1 MSNDSPVDQYFAS
14 TQMQSRWE
22 DIEAEEINVK
32 KTSHKIAELQNFAS
46 TSEESERSDSSSLK
60 NLLTKSKQNTS
71 KVKKAQSNAKK
82 KKASRI
88 KTLANLM
95 NKKYTQPEGHE
106 QVHDKKNYQ
115 STLMGILGD
124 RNDGTNSEKVK
135 AGFSDNTLGATSDKL
150 YSSEEWHQVQKSI
163 ELKYPNTDRKRHYV
177 NVYDSFGPHGNPEKD
192 KDMAI
197 WSQANTPPQEKL
209 SSQEFNIL
217 HRNLGAHE
225 DMKRNKYKSREE
237 EISANEP
244 SSQYILTLSQI
255 MDSHN
260 DSVLE
265 EVISDS
271 SSCPS
276 PLNYSLKSSGT
287 RISTDHSQEKGMSDD
302 EIPKYPRGHVLG
314 TTLTMKNTPE
324 YELPEAFAEHDSL
337 DHGIPGSSP
346 STIND
351 SEVYATPLTNLEDP
365 VITSSIPN
373 QQESDRGFDLIQDTS
388 GSVSTQCLVSDSA
401 STSNTA
407 SIDFNVL
414 QDTSRIEK
422 CEVQVR
428 RGLNLRSCRIGS
440 TKIYIKKLYTKN
452 IVNNSDEEILASD
465 FDPEDEGGMDVIE
478 IIKQRADEDRPIFGS
493 MDEQIS
499 ASKPVLQVP
508 SSPEI
513 A

>member
-1 MSNDSPVDQYFAS
+1 MSNDSPDDKYFAS

-22 DIEAEEINVK
+22 DIEAEEVNVK
-32 KTSHKIAELQNFAS
+32 KTSHKIAELQKFAS
-46 TSEESERSDSSSLK
+46 TSEESERSDNSSLK
-60 NLLTKSKQNTS
+60 NLLKKLKQNIS
-71 KVKKAQSNAKK
+71 KVKKAQSSGKK

-88 KTLANLM
+88 KSLANLM
-95 NKKYTQPEGHE
+95 NKKYMQPEGHE
-106 QVHDKKNYQ
+106 QVHDKKNGYQ
-115 STLMGILGD
+115 STLTGILGD
-124 RNDGTNSEKVK
+124 NIDGYKSSKLNTNILD
-135 AGFSDNTLGATSDKL
+135 GFFGSTSDKL
-150 YSSEEWHQVQKSI
+150 YSLEEWHQVQKSI

-192 KDMAI
+192 KDIAI

-217 HRNLGAHE
+217 HRHLGTHE
-225 DMKRNKYKSREE
+225 DMIRSKYKSREDE
-237 EISANEP
+237 ASINEP

-260 DSVLE
+260 NSVLE

-276 PLNYSLKSSGT
+276 PLNYSLKPSGT
-287 RISTDHSQEKGMSDD
+287 YISTNYSQENGVSGPALAM
-302 EIPKYPRGHVLG
+302 R
-314 TTLTMKNTPE
+314 NTPE
-324 YELPEAFAEHDSL
+324 YGLPEAFTEPD
-337 DHGIPGSSP
+337 DIPGSSP

-351 SEVYATPLTNLEDP
+351 SEVYGTPLTNLEDP

-373 QQESDRGFDLIQDTS
+373 QQELDGGFDLVQDTDS
-388 GSVSTQCLVSDSA
+388 PVGTQYLISDSA
-401 STSNTA
+401 SSSNTA
-407 SIDFNVL
+407 SINFGVL
-414 QDTSRIEK
+414 HDTSRIEK

-465 FDPEDEGGMDVIE
+465 FDPEDEGEMDVIQ
-478 IIKQRADEDRPIFGS
+478 IIKQRADEDRSIFGS
-493 MDEQIS
+493 VDGHVS
-499 ASKPVLQVP
+499 ANKPVLQVP

-513 A
+513 V